1 MEILIKS
8 NTIAVLEEIVE
19 SFKDVEW
26 ISSGRQDCYLGDRTI
41 EINEE
46 NKDLIIINIE

>member
-8 NTIAVLEEIVE
+8 DNTPLLEEIVDALRFPNE
-19 SFKDVEW
+19 ILGDGVV
-26 ISSGRQDCYLGDRTI
+26 CYLGDRVC

-46 NKDLIIINIE
+46 NPDITIINIE

>member
-8 NTIAVLEEIVE
+8 KNTPLLEEIVE
-19 SFKDVEW
+19 ALRYPNEILGD
-26 ISSGRQDCYLGDRTI
+26 SGLCYLGDRTV